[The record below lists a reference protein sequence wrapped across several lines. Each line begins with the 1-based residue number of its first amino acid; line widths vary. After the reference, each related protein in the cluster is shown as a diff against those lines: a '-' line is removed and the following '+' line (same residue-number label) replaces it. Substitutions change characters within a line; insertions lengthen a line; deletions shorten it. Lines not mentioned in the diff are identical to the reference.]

1 MKKSGFTITEML
13 ITLSILAILL
23 ALSVPNFRNLISN
36 GNMVSNTNAM
46 IGAFNYAR
54 MEAIKRGSTVNVNQI
69 GGDWTEGIVV
79 WANTD
84 AINAMSTDEVLR
96 IWPAFDDAS
105 TVSSAQSTFS
115 FNAVGGVNNNSVFE
129 VCDNRTG
136 EQGMQ
141 VSILISGVIIADKV
155 NCE

>member
-1 MKKSGFTITEML
+1 MKKSGFTVIEML

-36 GNMVSNTNAM
+36 SNMVSNTNAM

-54 MEAIKRGSTVNVNQI
+54 MEAIKRGSTVNVDQI

-84 AINAMSTDEVLR
+84 AINAMSSDEVLR
-96 IWPAFDDAS
+96 IWSAFDDAS

-115 FNAVGGVNNNSVFE
+115 FNAVGGVNSSRVFE

-136 EQGMQ
+136 EEGIQ

-155 NCE
+155 NCG

>member
-1 MKKSGFTITEML
+1 MKKSGFTVIEML

-36 GNMVSNTNAM
+36 SNMVSNTNAM

-54 MEAIKRGSTVNVNQI
+54 MEAIKRGSTVNVDQI

-84 AINAMSTDEVLR
+84 AINAMSSDEVLR
-96 IWPAFDDAS
+96 IWSAFDDAS

-115 FNAVGGVNNNSVFE
+115 FNAVGGVNSSSVFE

-136 EQGMQ
+136 EEGIQ

-155 NCE
+155 NCG